1 MKRTIYI
8 AAVLV
13 LFERFVH
20 ASNPLG
26 IFLDPAPPREEGPP
40 LSRNALRNKKYLPA
54 EIGGIIGAY
63 VLTLTVLGLL
73 WLFVGRPRRQRSG
86 ISSYRDIEMVSG
98 LPTSPSKETKFWEF
112 RKPWQASPVTSP
124 KESKNW
130 KPWRSSNPTSPVKDS
145 KQSLAS
151 PTQGSVATFDE
162 HIIEEDKRKRADD
175 MDRLYAAVM
184 AHDDARSKVS
194 LNESNPQSANQLEPD
209 SKSPIPSPSL
219 PKVSS
224 PLASPRGTVPRPP
237 SVASK
242 HSRTG
247 SVASNGSKR
256 RGVRGLPISNPIHIP
271 SYSQFMSNS
280 ASPRSNRSGRT
291 GSIGSPMSARRKS
304 DEEPLTP
311 QKFGEDPIQGN
322 RIDEETQSFA
332 SGRRSPSL
340 PLRDNLSARNDS
352 RTKVTVLERA
362 IVSPKSPRS
371 GVPMT
376 PYSPYMPYTPITP
389 VSPRLVTKAERKA
402 REKEEARVVKEMT
415 KSDKELFDSAY

>member
-1 MKRTIYI
+1 MKGTICI

-26 IFLDPAPPREEGPP
+26 IDLDPAPPPEEGPP

-54 EIGGIIGAY
+54 EIGGIVGAY
-63 VLTLTVLGLL
+63 VLTVSVLGLL
-73 WLFVGRPRRQRSG
+73 WLFIGRPRRQRSG
-86 ISSYRDIEMVSG
+86 FASFRDVEMVSG

-112 RKPWQASPVTSP
+112 RKPWQSSSTTSP
-124 KESKNW
+124 KEPKHW
-130 KPWRSSNPTSPVKDS
+130 DFRKPWSNPTSPVKDS

-162 HIIEEDKRKRADD
+162 QVIEEDRRRRAED

-184 AHDDARSKVS
+184 AHDDARSKVTLS
-194 LNESNPQSANQLEPD
+194 ESNPQSPSRLEPD
-209 SKSPIPSPSL
+209 SKSPMPSPSL

-224 PLASPRGTVPRPP
+224 PLASPRSVPRPP

-256 RGVRGLPISNPIHIP
+256 RGIRGLPISNPIHIP
-271 SYSQFMSNS
+271 SYSQFMSNQ

-291 GSIGSPMSARRKS
+291 GSINSPMSARRKS

-311 QKFGEDPIQGN
+311 QRIDEDPIQGN
-322 RIDEETQSFA
+322 RIDEEAQSFA

-352 RTKVTVLERA
+352 RTKVTILERA
-362 IVSPKSPRS
+362 IADPKSPRT

-402 REKEEARVVKEMT
+402 REKEEARVVKELT
-415 KSDKELFDSAY
+415 KSNKELFDSAY